1 MSKPLRKRIYV
12 RWNNQVLVVLLT
24 YSIPQGGVIGHPQ
37 TGERRSWKAAW
48 RTSLRRNVFLG
59 LDTELIPI
67 CCPKIWDLSVTETV
81 CFFIFFC
88 MGSVTFKMYIYICH
102 GHFVDLHGN
111 QWRGHRCLC
120 RFWNAFMFEFWRAQ
134 SRSCTS
140 MFLPLSVLPADWSTC
155 GVFVAPFSFS
165 SNQRRLLTVINFLIA
180 LSRFEACLNW
190 TTSRLVLERQGGS
203 CVEDGWCRLQQVL
216 FCFFFGCN
224 K

>member
-1 MSKPLRKRIYV
+1 MGC
-12 RWNNQVLVVLLT
+12 W
-24 YSIPQGGVIGHPQ
+24 
-37 TGERRSWKAAW
+37 
-48 RTSLRRNVFLG
+48 
-59 LDTELIPI
+59 
-67 CCPKIWDLSVTETV
+67 LSFPPSQV
-81 CFFIFFC
+81 CFFFFC

-120 RFWNAFMFEFWRAQ
+120 RFWNAFMFEFRRAQ

-140 MFLPLSVLPADWSTC
+140 MFLRLSVLPADWSTC

-190 TTSRLVLERQGGS
+190 TTSRLVLERHGGS

-216 FCFFFGCN
+216 FCFFWMQQITY